1 MNCTFG
7 PRARGWGPSCAVS
20 ALQRMSIVGHAQG
33 STRTETA
40 YRYDRRS
47 HSRWPDRHRR
57 SRRYPTVSTQQSGIS
72 SKRISTDGQGS
83 ERPPK
88 LFSGNLEKLRE
99 ATTRDRTVARSH
111 GRLSSK
117 IMIFGQTVPDIM
129 NWKLWVPFQ
138 ILPARWFL
146 HLLGARRSIVR
157 PTAKVRQL

>member
-57 SRRYPTVSTQQSGIS
+57 SQRYPTVSTQQSGIS

-99 ATTRDRTVARSH
+99 ATTRDRTVARSSLIQNH
-111 GRLSSK
+111 
-117 IMIFGQTVPDIM
+117 DIRP
-129 NWKLWVPFQ
+129 NRSGHHELETLGALPN
-138 ILPARWFL
+138 PARQMVFTPSRCPPE
-146 HLLGARRSIVR
+146 HRKAHREGAPVMI
-157 PTAKVRQL
+157 